1 MSSKPVVRILHLITQ
16 VVPGG
21 AQENTL
27 VTCELHDRSRFEV
40 NIAANPSGALRERA
54 LRIADGRFFPVP
66 HLVREISPAQDAR
79 ALAELVA
86 LLRRE
91 RFDLIH
97 AHCTKAGYL
106 GRAAARFTGTP
117 CVFTYHG
124 FAFHDFMPAWQ
135 RQMYVGLERIVRG
148 GAQHYITLSER
159 DRREAIDRR
168 LVRADASTAI
178 YTGIDLD
185 KVDRVLDQELGDDP
199 LPSVPRNGRRI
210 ITVGRLEPQK
220 APLLMLEAF
229 ALVRKAWPDAHLVY
243 LGDGQLRSE
252 LEDDIRARGLA
263 DSVHLLGHRRDV
275 IHVLRHCDV
284 FAFSSRWEA
293 MGRAMIEA
301 MLTAR
306 PVIAPA
312 IYGIPEVVEQGVTGR
327 LYAVGDAGA
336 LADGIGWLF
345 AHPAEARAVGLAG
358 QRRVRER
365 FDAREMVRGIE
376 QVYDKVLDRTG

>member
-178 YTGIDLD
+178 YTGIDLY
-185 KVDRVLDQELGDDP
+185 KVDRVLDQELGTDSNIGAFVDRWEILSTSPGADGAAFFVFHALPPYDP
-199 LPSVPRNGRRI
+199 AALPRS
-210 ITVGRLEPQK
+210 TRLE
-220 APLLMLEAF
+220 
-229 ALVRKAWPDAHLVY
+229 R
-243 LGDGQLRSE
+243 
-252 LEDDIRARGLA
+252 
-263 DSVHLLGHRRDV
+263 
-275 IHVLRHCDV
+275 
-284 FAFSSRWEA
+284 
-293 MGRAMIEA
+293 
-301 MLTAR
+301 
-306 PVIAPA
+306 
-312 IYGIPEVVEQGVTGR
+312 VVAER
-327 LYAVGDAGA
+327 
-336 LADGIGWLF
+336 LADGRGWDS
-345 AHPAEARAVGLAG
+345 GLG
-358 QRRVRER
+358 RLVRQPR
-365 FDAREMVRGIE
+365 
-376 QVYDKVLDRTG
+376 